1 MANDIQ
7 SWADIRETS
16 YEIAEAI
23 FQIANDDEALAQKIW
38 EEGSDEALEIA
49 FSKTDKNK
57 LFWGE
62 EAVERKN
69 V

>member
-16 YEIAEAI
+16 IEIAEAI
-23 FQIANDDEALAQKIW
+23 FELAGNNEAMAQKIW
-38 EEGSDEALEIA
+38 EEGSDEALKIA
-49 FSKTDKNK
+49 FGKTDKNT

-62 EAVERKN
+62 ETIERKD